1 MRVPPW
7 RILEVRRVRL
17 DWSPISAESV
27 ARLERA
33 FTEEEIHQAIFQL
46 DKVKA
51 LGPNGFTIAMF
62 QECWDVIKEDLIRV
76 FLEFHRSGVSNQST
90 NATFI
95 ALVPK
100 KSQTKR
106 MFDFRPINLVTCLY
120 KVIAKVLSGQL
131 QSVLNETIHI
141 TQGAFV
147 QGRQSWTP
155 C

>member
-1 MRVPPW
+1 MNLSLELSKQRTIRKGELEELQLKEEVANVRHNMKDRKTLENKGGAILGKIDSISAEILQFLRSYMRVPSW
-7 RILEVRRVRL
+7 RILE
-17 DWSPISAESV
+17 
-27 ARLERA
+27 
-33 FTEEEIHQAIFQL
+33 L

-76 FLEFHRSGVSNQST
+76 FLEFHRSGV
-90 NATFI
+90 
-95 ALVPK
+95 
-100 KSQTKR
+100 
-106 MFDFRPINLVTCLY
+106 
-120 KVIAKVLSGQL
+120 IAKVLSGQL